1 MCDDEQWNSSIA
13 RDKKNVRYRWNFI
26 DETICQKISFL
37 KWTIEKKK
45 KNYFQNEYVRIPS
58 IDSIRR
64 IECIESDRIPNKNIR
79 ELKINLAAT
88 LNNFSLIFKKSKN
101 CFKKLQRTLS
111 TRIDLFFNLF
121 STARH
126 RRGEFFEKG
135 EQIKGEG
142 TKREIVGDHGVC
154 YRIPVVN
161 FRNDGG
167 QAIAAN
173 YTENDR
179 FGRREENYEQH
190 RMRKHAL
197 CPRSN
202 FSPRYR
208 QRIERAHT
216 HTHARTRT
224 VWKGISAYNGVALD
238 FYANAAKYLE
248 N

>member
-1 MCDDEQWNSSIA
+1 M
-13 RDKKNVRYRWNFI
+13 
-26 DETICQKISFL
+26 
-37 KWTIEKKK
+37 
-45 KNYFQNEYVRIPS
+45 
-58 IDSIRR
+58 
-64 IECIESDRIPNKNIR
+64 
-79 ELKINLAAT
+79 
-88 LNNFSLIFKKSKN
+88 
-101 CFKKLQRTLS
+101 
-111 TRIDLFFNLF
+111 
-121 STARH
+121 
-126 RRGEFFEKG
+126 
-135 EQIKGEG
+135 
-142 TKREIVGDHGVC
+142 VC

-208 QRIERAHT
+208 QRIEGAHT
-216 HTHARTRT
+216 HTHTHT
-224 VWKGISAYNGVALD
+224 IISAYNGVALD
-238 FYANAAKYLE
+238 FYAAKYLE

>member
-26 DETICQKISFL
+26 DETICEKISFL
-37 KWTIEKKK
+37 KWTIEKKKK

-88 LNNFSLIFKKSKN
+88 LNNFFLIFKKSKN

-126 RRGEFFEKG
+126 RREIFR
-135 EQIKGEG
+135 
-142 TKREIVGDHGVC
+142 KRRTDK
-154 YRIPVVN
+154 RR
-161 FRNDGG
+161 RNK
-167 QAIAAN
+167 AWN
-173 YTENDR
+173 R
-179 FGRREENYEQH
+179 WR
-190 RMRKHAL
+190 
-197 CPRSN
+197 PRCVLSN
-202 FSPRYR
+202 TCR
-208 QRIERAHT
+208 
-216 HTHARTRT
+216 
-224 VWKGISAYNGVALD
+224 
-238 FYANAAKYLE
+238 
-248 N
+248 

>member
-1 MCDDEQWNSSIA
+1 MKSLVIA
-13 RDKKNVRYRWNFI
+13 
-26 DETICQKISFL
+26 TM
-37 KWTIEKKK
+37 
-45 KNYFQNEYVRIPS
+45 
-58 IDSIRR
+58 
-64 IECIESDRIPNKNIR
+64 
-79 ELKINLAAT
+79 
-88 LNNFSLIFKKSKN
+88 
-101 CFKKLQRTLS
+101 
-111 TRIDLFFNLF
+111 
-121 STARH
+121 
-126 RRGEFFEKG
+126 
-135 EQIKGEG
+135 
-142 TKREIVGDHGVC
+142 VC

-208 QRIERAHT
+208 ERIEGAHT
-216 HTHARTRT
+216 HTTHIPC
-224 VWKGISAYNGVALD
+224 KGISAYNGDIALD
-238 FYANAAKYLE
+238 FYVNAGKYLE